1 MASISRARKSTT
13 VPVFV
18 DTNVLIY
25 ALDRAHPNKQAAA
38 SAWRLELWKSRTGRT
53 SYQVLQEFYAN
64 VRKKWPSESE
74 AARAEVRDLLAW
86 RPVAVNA
93 ELLER
98 GWRISD
104 RYALSFWDA
113 MIVAAAKAS
122 CCRYLLTEDLQSGQN
137 LDGVI
142 VVNPFT
148 NAPDFLLSSE

>member
-1 MASISRARKSTT
+1 

-25 ALDRAHPNKQAAA
+25 ALDRAHPNKRAAA
-38 SAWRLELWKSRTGRT
+38 NAWRLELWKSRSGRI

-98 GWRISD
+98 GWRIQD

-122 CCRYLLTEDLQSGQN
+122 SCRYLLTEDLHPGQN

-142 VVNPFT
+142 VVSPF
-148 NAPDFLLSSE
+148 NSSPDSLLGSE

>member
-1 MASISRARKSTT
+1 M
-13 VPVFV
+13 PVFV

-38 SAWRLELWKSRTGRT
+38 NAWRRELWKSRSGRI

-64 VRKKWPSESE
+64 VQKKWPSESE
-74 AARAEVRDLLAW
+74 MAKAEVRDLLAW

-98 GWRISD
+98 GWRIQD

-122 CCRYLLTEDLQSGQN
+122 SCRYLLTEDLPSGQN
-137 LDGVI
+137 LDGVT
-142 VVNPFT
+142 VVNPF
-148 NAPDFLLSSE
+148 NSSPDLFLASE